1 MRRLQDLCSTSY
13 KHLQHVH
20 AEVEVEPYLPLSQIL
35 MSLLSHKDITRKLF
49 IMVQQTYADEPVT
62 FSYIAESSQEVAS
75 ILPILP
81 PILEGLLGMNVA
93 HYFKSSGTIGTDGY
107 KWNEDLEKVVPI
119 GNDNQLEEV
128 AKHWV

>member
-1 MRRLQDLCSTSY
+1 
-13 KHLQHVH
+13 
-20 AEVEVEPYLPLSQIL
+20 
-35 MSLLSHKDITRKLF
+35 MSLLSHKDITKKLF